1 MHDRSVYLHDRFLLR
16 RAPMQLDQ
24 RHVCPPWRHTQ
35 IPVELFDLMTLVDL
49 IFSFVLILIHHRFR
63 APPFMSVRLYRLHY
77 EILQFY
83 QFMIPT
89 EEEHAVRQQV
99 INRIT
104 NVINQYLPTASVRKL
119 RTDGLFFYRLR
130 LRLIFM
136 VVIKPAC
143 IYR

>member
-1 MHDRSVYLHDRFLLR
+1 MTYVSS
-16 RAPMQLDQ
+16 
-24 RHVCPPWRHTQ
+24 CPPAAQRNAH
-35 IPVELFDLMTLVDL
+35 
-49 IFSFVLILIHHRFR
+49 SRSS

-104 NVINQYLPTASVRKL
+104 NVINQYLPTASVRL
-119 RTDGLFFYRLR
+119 
-130 LRLIFM
+130 
-136 VVIKPAC
+136 
-143 IYR
+143 

>member
-1 MHDRSVYLHDRFLLR
+1 MD
-16 RAPMQLDQ
+16 
-24 RHVCPPWRHTQ
+24 
-35 IPVELFDLMTLVDL
+35 
-49 IFSFVLILIHHRFR
+49 IFFS

-89 EEEHAVRQQV
+89 EEEHAARQQV

-104 NVINQYLPTASVRKL
+104 NVINQYLPTASVRK
-119 RTDGLFFYRLR
+119 TEKKQNNIIFIIHI
-130 LRLIFM
+130 RLISM

>member
-1 MHDRSVYLHDRFLLR
+1 
-16 RAPMQLDQ
+16 
-24 RHVCPPWRHTQ
+24 
-35 IPVELFDLMTLVDL
+35 
-49 IFSFVLILIHHRFR
+49 
-63 APPFMSVRLYRLHY
+63 MSVRLYRLHY

-104 NVINQYLPTASVRKL
+104 NVINQYLPSASVRKFHKEKQSYFYC
-119 RTDGLFFYRLR
+119 FFI
-130 LRLIFM
+130 RLISM